1 MNSVPDLIRVKVQD
15 FDKIIEC
22 HPDETLNQA
31 ALRHGLS
38 IATACG
44 GEGKCKSCA
53 VRIVSGPHPPINSS
67 GANIFNKSQLEMGWR
82 RSCQIKPTGDCTI
95 YVPRRSLMALS
106 RHLVVEE
113 PFAGLPLAPLVYGV
127 VVKLPPSDG
136 QNLADWERLQN
147 TLNQNSAGLVNRIDI
162 GVLRELSGFL
172 RRSDGEAKVFICD
185 DKVIGIAQ
193 PKSNPMGIAID
204 LGTTNIVAFLVNL
217 ETGAT
222 LASISSRNPQVLYG
236 GDVVSRLTRA
246 IRDRSDR
253 ERMGQF
259 VIDEINNMIKE
270 LCANARIETSWIVDM
285 VIAGNT
291 AMHHL
296 LAGFP
301 VEQLGKAPFVP
312 AVNQSVQI
320 SARELGIKSASGAE
334 IHLPA
339 IIAGYVGS
347 DHTMALLA
355 SVDSFQAGL
364 SLIVDIGTNTE
375 ISIIDDGR
383 MISASC
389 PSGPALEGGS
399 INYGMAAAAG
409 AIEAVKIDG
418 DQLIL
423 KTIEDA
429 PPIGI
434 CGSGVLDIVAQL
446 LRTSV
451 INNRGRLDLD
461 HPRVAPHGDR
471 LEFVL
476 VEMMEGQE
484 GVMSFSQDDI
494 RAVQLA
500 KAAIRAGID
509 LLLDAMDKKESNIE
523 RIVVAGAFGRYIDLK
538 SAIVVGLLPPIPL
551 EKFRQVGNAAGKG
564 ARIALTSK
572 KERDQAEKL
581 ARKSTYLELSGHQ
594 EFMKA
599 FVGRINFDPILV

>member
-1 MNSVPDLIRVKVQD
+1 MNSTPDLIRVKVQD

-22 HPDETLNQA
+22 RPDETLNQA
-31 ALRHGLS
+31 ALRYGLS

-53 VRIVSGPHPPINSS
+53 VRIVSGPHPPNSS

-113 PFAGLPLAPLVYGV
+113 PFEGLPLAPLVYGV
-127 VVKLPPSDG
+127 VAKLLPSDG

-147 TLNQNSAGLVNRIDI
+147 ALNKNSVRQVDRIDI
-162 GVLRELSGFL
+162 GVLRELGGCL
-172 RRSDGEAKVFICD
+172 RSSNWEVKVFICD
-185 DKVIGIAQ
+185 GKVIGIAQ

-217 ETGAT
+217 ETGTT

-246 IRDRSDR
+246 IRDNSDR
-253 ERMGQF
+253 ERMGQL
-259 VIDEINNMIKE
+259 VIDEINNMVKE

-312 AVNQSVQI
+312 AINQAVQI
-320 SARELGIKSASGAE
+320 NTRELGLISAPGAE
-334 IHLPA
+334 VHLPA

-347 DHTMALLA
+347 DHTMVLLA
-355 SVDSFQAGL
+355 SVNSLPTGL
-364 SLIVDIGTNTE
+364 SLIIDIGTNTE
-375 ISIIDDGR
+375 ISIIDDSQ
-383 MISASC
+383 MMSASC

-399 INYGMAAAAG
+399 ISYGMAAAAG

-429 PPIGI
+429 PPIGV

-446 LRTSV
+446 LQNSV
-451 INNRGRLDLD
+451 MNNRGRLNQD
-461 HPRVAPHGDR
+461 HPRVASQGGR

-476 VEMMEGQE
+476 VEAMEGQE

-509 LLLDAMDKKESNIE
+509 LLLDAMEKKESSIE
-523 RIVVAGAFGRYIDLK
+523 RVIVAGAFGSYIDLE

-551 EKFRQVGNAAGKG
+551 EKFEQVGNAAGQG

-572 KERDQAEKL
+572 KERNKAKKL
-581 ARKSTYLELSGHQ
+581 AKNSTYLELSGHP

-599 FVGRINFDPILV
+599 FVGRINFDPILA